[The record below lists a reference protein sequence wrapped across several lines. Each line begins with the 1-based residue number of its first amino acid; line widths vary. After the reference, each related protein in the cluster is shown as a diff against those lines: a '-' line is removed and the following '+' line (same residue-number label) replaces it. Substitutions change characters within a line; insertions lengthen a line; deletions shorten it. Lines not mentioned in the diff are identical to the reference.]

1 MDWKKLGE
9 SAIRSG
15 LKLMTSPRVA
25 QVMQDPRVVRMVTS
39 ALELKAQAQAVA
51 EAGVKQL
58 AKRFQLATR
67 DEVGALQAEVRS
79 LEAEVHEVRARGGR
93 EGKSKRA

>member
-9 SAIRSG
+9 SAIREG
-15 LKLMTSPRVA
+15 LKIMTSPRVA
-25 QVMQDPRVVRMVTS
+25 KVMQDPRFQRMVTG
-39 ALELKAQAQAVA
+39 ALELRAQASAAA

-67 DEVGALQAEVRS
+67 EEVGALQAEVRS
-79 LEAEVHEVRARGGR
+79 LEAELHEVRGRGPR
-93 EGKSKRA
+93 EGKSKRG